1 MKTKV
6 KDKETGVL
14 SELSDSNVI
23 TPGTPFMAKLSVA
36 LQYYIHMRLNTEPM
50 WRNIKVSTELCQLL
64 FFSRVSP

>member
-1 MKTKV
+1 MQVKV
-6 KDKETGVL
+6 KEKEPGVL

-50 WRNIKVSTELCQLL
+50 WRNIKVRIILYCL
-64 FFSRVSP
+64 FYFVD